1 MKICILGNGLVSL
14 MLAKALVNK
23 SIMVDLFYIKKK
35 VKYSLTRTLGISKSN
50 IEFFNKNILNITKI
64 LWKIKKIRI
73 DTENLH
79 NKEILNF
86 SNDNSHLFSILQNH
100 QLYKILKKELKKN
113 KFLNY
118 KKNINYDKLNTT
130 DYKLVINCDINSEIT
145 KKFFSNKLEKK
156 YNSFAYT
163 TAIDHKNLPINDT
176 AVQIFTKKGPIAFLP
191 VSNTQTSVVCYL
203 RDSNNKKKIDI
214 DNLIKKF
221 NPQYKITKINEIS
234 KHELKSSNL
243 RKYYKNNILAFG
255 DLLHMLHPLAGQGFN
270 MSIRDIKELTIL
282 IDKRVNLGL
291 DIDSSICLDFEN
303 KTKDKNYIFSMGVDF
318 VYEFFNL
325 ESKIKSNF
333 LSKSINLIGKNRSFK
348 NFLKKIAD
356 TGLRT

>member
-1 MKICILGNGLVSL
+1 MCS
-14 MLAKALVNK
+14 
-23 SIMVDLFYIKKK
+23 
-35 VKYSLTRTLGISKSN
+35 
-50 IEFFNKNILNITKI
+50 
-64 LWKIKKIRI
+64 
-73 DTENLH
+73 
-79 NKEILNF
+79 
-86 SNDNSHLFSILQNH
+86 
-100 QLYKILKKELKKN
+100 
-113 KFLNY
+113 
-118 KKNINYDKLNTT
+118 
-130 DYKLVINCDINSEIT
+130 
-145 KKFFSNKLEKK
+145 
-156 YNSFAYT
+156 
-163 TAIDHKNLPINDT
+163 
-176 AVQIFTKKGPIAFLP
+176 
-191 VSNTQTSVVCYL
+191 L

>member
-145 KKFFSNKLEKK
+145 KKFFL
-156 YNSFAYT
+156 
-163 TAIDHKNLPINDT
+163 
-176 AVQIFTKKGPIAFLP
+176 
-191 VSNTQTSVVCYL
+191 
-203 RDSNNKKKIDI
+203 
-214 DNLIKKF
+214 
-221 NPQYKITKINEIS
+221 
-234 KHELKSSNL
+234 
-243 RKYYKNNILAFG
+243 
-255 DLLHMLHPLAGQGFN
+255 
-270 MSIRDIKELTIL
+270 
-282 IDKRVNLGL
+282 
-291 DIDSSICLDFEN
+291 
-303 KTKDKNYIFSMGVDF
+303 
-318 VYEFFNL
+318 
-325 ESKIKSNF
+325 
-333 LSKSINLIGKNRSFK
+333 
-348 NFLKKIAD
+348 
-356 TGLRT
+356 